1 MMARYGTG
9 TFENVDAFN
18 PRKAGP
24 SNAKP
29 QAVQS
34 TFSKLIAFS
43 WNLSDRQA
51 AFEGCDLNFAYLSE
65 SRLDLGDKRQTYLV
79 VL

>member
-34 TFSKLIAFS
+34 TFSVPLIAFIIGIS
-43 WNLSDRQA
+43 VTDKQLS
-51 AFEGCDLNFAYLSE
+51 
-65 SRLDLGDKRQTYLV
+65 KV
-79 VL
+79 VT